1 MRANLWPMREG
12 RRAETWR
19 SSLVGGAQ
27 TLSHEAE
34 LGRSNGQTINKIL
47 CANLL
52 RSSSTPLDDG
62 FDGATADGELE
73 APGPIIEK
81 YAAYLDGPDAHR
93 AVVTGARLVPPR

>member
-1 MRANLWPMREG
+1 MPMREG
-12 RRAETWR
+12 RRAEAWR

-73 APGPIIEK
+73 APGPINEK
-81 YAAYLDGPDAHR
+81 YAAHLDGPDAHR